1 MADDVHPAVLTGTR
15 TETHFLPDPASAVA
29 DAARGLAMAHPADV
43 GVVLDP
49 LHLYARRK
57 APGRRVALVSGGG
70 AGHEPMHAGFLGP
83 GGLDAACPGL
93 VFTSPHHRQVHE
105 AARGVAG
112 PGGVLLVVKNYTGDV
127 ICFAIAAERLR
138 AEGVAVET
146 VLVDDDLATDGSPS
160 GHDGDVDDDGDSQRR
175 GTAATVLVEKVLG
188 AAADRGD
195 DLASLARLGRHVA
208 SRARSLAVA
217 SRAQTSP
224 ATGEPAFELGRD
236 ELERGVGIHGERAAS
251 TTSRPPTR
259 ELVAGMLSELL
270 AGLEAAGAT
279 VDDEGVALLVN
290 GLGGATSLELHA
302 LRALVGDLLAERG
315 VRVATSLVG
324 TYTAALDMRG
334 FSLTL
339 LSLRPGWAEL
349 LSAPTA
355 TPSLPALPA
364 EEEPQIRERAD
375 EDPAGSGRSG
385 GSGGPGDPDDAG
397 AAVVSA
403 WARAVG
409 DAHDEL
415 TRLDQLA
422 GDGDFGDNV
431 ASGLA
436 HAQRR
441 GGTLSGAAGAFLDE
455 VGGSSGPLLG
465 LLLTELV
472 PAVRRGEA
480 AQVAG
485 DVGAALRSAAQ
496 AVTRVG
502 GAQVG
507 DRTFLDALVPAAD
520 ALAGGA
526 PLVDGARAAVDGAL
540 GTAQLV
546 GRRGRS
552 RYLGDR
558 ALGAPDP
565 GAVAV
570 AALVVVIAQVLDPSA
585 QAQGLPSPSQ
595 MARGTIDG

>member
-1 MADDVHPAVLTGTR
+1 MADDVHPSPAA
-15 TETHFLPDPASAVA
+15 ETHFLPDPASAVA

-49 LHLYARRK
+49 LHLHALRR

-93 VFTSPHHRQVHE
+93 VFTSPHHRQVHA
-105 AARGVAG
+105 AARRVAG

-138 AEGVAVET
+138 AEGVQVET
-146 VLVDDDLATDGSPS
+146 VLVDDDLASDP
-160 GHDGDVDDDGDSQRR
+160 DRR

-195 DLASLARLGRHVA
+195 DLAALAALGREVVA
-208 SRARSLAVA
+208 RSRSLAVA

-224 ATGEPAFELGRD
+224 ATGEPAFSLAPG

-259 ELVAGMLSELL
+259 GLVAGMLDELL
-270 AGLEAAGAT
+270 AGLEDAGAPGG
-279 VDDEGVALLVN
+279 DDGVALLVN

-302 LRALVGDLLAERG
+302 LRALVGDQLAERG

-324 TYTAALDMRG
+324 TFTAALDMRG

-339 LSLRPGWAEL
+339 LSLRPGWLEL
-349 LSAPTA
+349 LTAPTA
-355 TPSLPALPA
+355 TPSLPSLPGDLA
-364 EEEPQIRERAD
+364 PQVEPGSA
-375 EDPAGSGRSG
+375 AGSEDG
-385 GSGGPGDPDDAG
+385 GAGAGQDPDDAG
-397 AAVVSA
+397 AAVLDA
-403 WARAVG
+403 WTRACEGVV
-409 DAHDEL
+409 DEL

-422 GDGDFGDNV
+422 GDGDFGANLT
-431 ASGLA
+431 SGLGRS
-436 HAQRR
+436 QRR
-441 GGTLSGAAGAFLDE
+441 GGTLAGAAGAFLDE

-465 LLLTELV
+465 LLLGELA
-472 PAVRRGEA
+472 PAVRRGAPAEE
-480 AQVAG
+480 
-485 DVGAALRSAAQ
+485 VGAALRRGAQ

-502 GAQVG
+502 GAEVG
-507 DRTFLDALVPAAD
+507 DRTFLDALVPAAE
-520 ALAGGA
+520 ALLAGGSLDGA
-526 PLVDGARAAVDGAL
+526 ARAAADGARSS
-540 GTAQLV
+540 AQLV

-570 AALVVVIAQVLDPSA
+570 ALLVVALAQVLAP
-585 QAQGLPSPSQ
+585 GGELPEAS
-595 MARGTIDG
+595 TIIGG

>member
-1 MADDVHPAVLTGTR
+1 MADDVHPSPR
-15 TETHFLPDPASAVA
+15 TDTHFLPDAASAVA

-57 APGRRVALVSGGG
+57 APGRRVAIVSGGG

-93 VFTSPHHRQVHE
+93 VFTSPHHRQVHA

-138 AEGVAVET
+138 AEGVPVET
-146 VLVDDDLATDGSPS
+146 VLVDDDLATEGTPSDG
-160 GHDGDVDDDGDSQRR
+160 DDDGGTASQRR

-195 DLASLARLGRHVA
+195 DLASLAALGRDA
-208 SRARSLAVA
+208 AARARSLAVA
-217 SRAQTSP
+217 SRAQTSL
-224 ATGEPAFELGRD
+224 ATGQPAFELGLD

-259 ELVAGMLSELL
+259 ELVAGMVSELL
-270 AGLEAAGAT
+270 EGLEAAGAG
-279 VDDEGVALLVN
+279 VDDDGVALLVN

-324 TYTAALDMRG
+324 TFTAALDMRG

-339 LSLRPGWAEL
+339 LALRPGWAEL
-349 LSAPTA
+349 LAAPTA
-355 TPSLPALPA
+355 TPSLPALPREEAPQVA
-364 EEEPQIRERAD
+364 ERLD
-375 EDPAGSGRSG
+375 EASAPGSGDSST
-385 GSGGPGDPDDAG
+385 GSSHGQDRDDAG
-397 AAVVSA
+397 AAVVA
-403 WARAVG
+403 GWAQALG
-409 DAHDEL
+409 EAHDDL

-431 ASGLA
+431 ASGLT

-441 GGTLSGAAGAFLDE
+441 GGTLSAAAGAFLDE

-472 PAVRRGEA
+472 PAVRRGDPSE
-480 AQVAG
+480 VG
-485 DVGAALRSAAQ
+485 PDVGAALRSGAQ

-520 ALAGGA
+520 ALDAGA
-526 PLVDGARAAVDGAL
+526 SLVDAARAAIEGAV

-565 GAVAV
+565 GAAAV
-570 AALVVVIAQVLDPSA
+570 AALVVVLAQVLDGSP
-585 QAQGLPSPSQ
+585 QARALPSPAAVAS
-595 MARGTIDG
+595 GTIRE

>member
-1 MADDVHPAVLTGTR
+1 MADAD
-15 TETHFLPDPASAVA
+15 THFLPDAASAVA

-57 APGRRVALVSGGG
+57 APGRKVALVSGGG

-93 VFTSPHHRQVHE
+93 VFTSPHHRQVHA

-138 AEGVAVET
+138 AEGVPVET
-146 VLVDDDLATDGSPS
+146 VLVDDDLATDASDD
-160 GHDGDVDDDGDSQRR
+160 HDGDDDEGGASQRR

-195 DLASLARLGRHVA
+195 DLASLAALGRDVVA
-208 SRARSLAVA
+208 RARSLAVA
-217 SRAQTSP
+217 SRAQTSL
-224 ATGEPAFELGRD
+224 ATGEPAFALDAGQ
-236 ELERGVGIHGERAAS
+236 LERGVGIHGERAAS

-259 ELVAGMLSELL
+259 ELVDGMLAELL
-270 AGLEAAGAT
+270 TGLETAGAA

-302 LRALVGDLLAERG
+302 LRALVGDLLSERG

-339 LSLRPGWAEL
+339 LALRPGWAEL
-349 LSAPTA
+349 LAAPTA

-364 EEEPQIRERAD
+364 EEEPQVAD
-375 EDPAGSGRSG
+375 HPDDAPSDGAAQDGQ
-385 GSGGPGDPDDAG
+385 DPDDAG
-397 AAVVSA
+397 AAVVAA
-403 WARAVG
+403 WAQALDG
-409 DAHDEL
+409 AHADL
-415 TRLDQLA
+415 TRLDQLS

-431 ASGLA
+431 ASGLR
-436 HAQRR
+436 HAERR
-441 GGTLSGAAGAFLDE
+441 GGTLSAAAGAFLDE

-472 PAVRRGEA
+472 PAVRRGDTPGDP
-480 AQVAG
+480 QVGA
-485 DVGAALRSAAQ
+485 DIGAALRSGAQ

-520 ALAGGA
+520 VLDGGGSLADAG
-526 PLVDGARAAVDGAL
+526 RAAVDGAL
-540 GTAQLV
+540 GTAQLL

-570 AALVVVIAQVLDPSA
+570 AALVVVLAQVLEGSPQA
-585 QAQGLPSPSQ
+585 QALPSPSRV
-595 MARGTIDG
+595 ASGTIDG

>member
-1 MADDVHPAVLTGTR
+1 
-15 TETHFLPDPASAVA
+15 
-29 DAARGLAMAHPADV
+29 MAHPADV

-49 LHLYARRK
+49 LHLYARRR
-57 APGRRVALVSGGG
+57 APGRQVALVSGGG
-70 AGHEPMHAGFLGP
+70 AGHEPLHAGFLGP

-105 AARGVAG
+105 AARGAAG

-146 VLVDDDLATDGSPS
+146 VLVDDDLATEGSPD
-160 GHDGDVDDDGDSQRR
+160 GGDGDGDGGGASQRR
-175 GTAATVLVEKVLG
+175 GTAATVLLEKVLG

-195 DLASLARLGRHVA
+195 DLAALASLGRDVV

-217 SRAQTSP
+217 SRAQTST
-224 ATGEPAFELGRD
+224 ATGQPAFELGPD

-251 TTSRPPTR
+251 TTARPPTR
-259 ELVAGMLSELL
+259 ELVAGMLVELL
-270 AGLEAAGAT
+270 EGLEAAGAP

-290 GLGGATSLELHA
+290 GLGGTTSLELHA

-339 LSLRPGWAEL
+339 LALRPGWAEL
-349 LSAPTA
+349 LAAPTA
-355 TPSLPALPA
+355 TPSLPALPG
-364 EEEPQIRERAD
+364 EEAPRIRERVDGA
-375 EDPAGSGRSG
+375 SSG
-385 GSGGPGDPDDAG
+385 GDGPAAHAQDPDDAG
-397 AAVVSA
+397 AAVVDA
-403 WARAVG
+403 WAQAL
-409 DAHDEL
+409 DAAHEDL

-472 PAVRRGEA
+472 PAVRRGDPS
-480 AQVAG
+480 QVAG
-485 DVGAALRSAAQ
+485 DVGAALRSGAQ

-520 ALAGGA
+520 ALDAGGS
-526 PLVDGARAAVDGAL
+526 LVDAARAAVDGAL

-558 ALGAPDP
+558 AVGAPDP

-570 AALVVVIAQVLDPSA
+570 AALVVVVAQVLEESPQA
-585 QAQGLPSPSQ
+585 QALPSPSQ
-595 MARGTIDG
+595 VASGTIEG

>member
-1 MADDVHPAVLTGTR
+1 MADDVHPTQ
-15 TETHFLPDPASAVA
+15 FLPEAASAVA
-29 DAARGLAMAHPADV
+29 DAARGLAMAHPDDV

-49 LHLYARRK
+49 LHLHALRR

-93 VFTSPHHRQVHE
+93 VFTSPHHRQVHA
-105 AARGVAG
+105 AARRVAG

-146 VLVDDDLATDGSPS
+146 VLVDDDLATDSA
-160 GHDGDVDDDGDSQRR
+160 DEEQAQRR

-195 DLASLARLGRHVA
+195 DLAALASLGRDAVA
-208 SRARSLAVA
+208 RARSLAVA

-224 ATGEPAFELGRD
+224 ATGEPAFELGRG

-259 ELVAGMLSELL
+259 ELVAGMLDELL
-270 AGLEAAGAT
+270 AGLEAAGAPAGE
-279 VDDEGVALLVN
+279 DGVALLVN

-302 LRALVGDLLAERG
+302 LRALVGDLLSERG

-339 LSLRPGWAEL
+339 LSLRPGWLEL
-349 LSAPTA
+349 LTAPTA
-355 TPSLPALPA
+355 TPSLPALPGEVQA
-364 EEEPQIRERAD
+364 QVEPGS
-375 EDPAGSGRSG
+375 PAGGDAAAEASQ
-385 GSGGPGDPDDAG
+385 DPDDAG
-397 AAVVSA
+397 AAVLAA
-403 WARAVG
+403 WARAFE
-409 DAHDEL
+409 DQRDEL

-422 GDGDFGDNV
+422 GDGDFGDNL
-431 ASGLA
+431 ASGLDRSR
-436 HAQRR
+436 RR
-441 GGTLSGAAGAFLDE
+441 GGTLTGAAGAFLDE

-465 LLLTELV
+465 LLLGELAPV
-472 PAVRRGEA
+472 VRRG
-480 AQVAG
+480 AQPE
-485 DVGAALRSAAQ
+485 DLGAALQRGAQ

-502 GAQVG
+502 GAEVG
-507 DRTFLDALVPAAD
+507 DRTFLDALVPAAEALLVGRSLDD
-520 ALAGGA
+520 A
-526 PLVDGARAAVDGAL
+526 ARAAADGATA
-540 GTAQLV
+540 TAQLV

-552 RYLGDR
+552 RYLGER
-558 ALGAPDP
+558 ALGSPDP
-565 GAVAV
+565 GAAAV
-570 AALVVVIAQVLDPSA
+570 ALLVGSLASVLSEVQSEVREP
-585 QAQGLPSPSQ
+585 
-595 MARGTIDG
+595 

>member
-1 MADDVHPAVLTGTR
+1 MADDVHPTQ
-15 TETHFLPDPASAVA
+15 FLPDPASAVA
-29 DAARGLAMAHPADV
+29 DAARGLAMAHPDDV

-49 LHLYARRK
+49 LHLHALRR

-105 AARGVAG
+105 AARRVAG

-138 AEGVAVET
+138 AGGVAVET
-146 VLVDDDLATDGSPS
+146 VLVDDDLATDAEEGS
-160 GHDGDVDDDGDSQRR
+160 RR
-175 GTAATVLVEKVLG
+175 GTAATVLVEKLLG

-195 DLASLARLGRHVA
+195 DLAALASLGRDAVA
-208 SRARSLAVA
+208 RARSLAVA

-224 ATGEPAFELGRD
+224 ATGEPAFELARD

-259 ELVAGMLSELL
+259 ELVAGMLDELL
-270 AGLEAAGAT
+270 AGLDGAGAPAGE
-279 VDDEGVALLVN
+279 DGVALLVN

-315 VRVATSLVG
+315 VSVATSLVG

-339 LSLRPGWAEL
+339 LSLRPGWLEL
-349 LSAPTA
+349 LTAPTA
-355 TPSLPALPA
+355 TPSLPALPGEVA
-364 EEEPQIRERAD
+364 PQVEPGAAAD
-375 EDPAGSGRSG
+375 DAHPAQ
-385 GSGGPGDPDDAG
+385 DPDEAG
-397 AAVVSA
+397 AAVLAA
-403 WARAVG
+403 WTERFEG
-409 DAHDEL
+409 QRSEL

-422 GDGDFGDNV
+422 GDGDFGDNL
-431 ASGLA
+431 ASGLERSR
-436 HAQRR
+436 RR
-441 GGTLSGAAGAFLDE
+441 GGTLAGAAGAFLDE

-465 LLLTELV
+465 LLLGELA
-472 PAVRRGEA
+472 PAVRRGAPPE
-480 AQVAG
+480 
-485 DVGAALRSAAQ
+485 DLGAALQRGAQ

-502 GAQVG
+502 GAEVG

-520 ALAGGA
+520 ALLAGRSLDDA
-526 PLVDGARAAVDGAL
+526 ARAADEGARS
-540 GTAQLV
+540 TAQLV

-570 AALVVVIAQVLDPSA
+570 ALLVDALAEVLE
-585 QAQGLPSPSQ
+585 
-595 MARGTIDG
+595 R